1 MDGWKDGRLWVSDGS
16 LTAGVCQTCN
26 GSGNPFVS
34 TMRSVRDD
42 MMISGP
48 ACSDAGS
55 GRVAFRLGSS
65 CFVALA
71 RGCIS

>member
-1 MDGWKDGRLWVSDGS
+1 
-16 LTAGVCQTCN
+16 
-26 GSGNPFVS
+26 
-34 TMRSVRDD
+34 MRSVRDD
-42 MMISGP
+42 MMISGL

-71 RGCIS
+71 RG